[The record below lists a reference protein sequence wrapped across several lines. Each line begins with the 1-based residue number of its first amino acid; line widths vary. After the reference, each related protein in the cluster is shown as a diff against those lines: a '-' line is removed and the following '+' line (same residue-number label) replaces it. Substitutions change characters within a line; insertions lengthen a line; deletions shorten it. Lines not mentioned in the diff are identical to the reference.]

1 MPHAYTEDQLVEQP
15 AIGLFAELGWAVV
28 CAEEEMFGA
37 PSPHPSPTGRGSE
50 GEGRVALGR
59 ETKGEVVLVSL
70 LRAALT
76 RLNSALPPEAVTAAV
91 DELTRDRSAMGL
103 PAANREIYRL
113 LKDGIAVSIADP
125 EAPPS
130 SPALLPKEE
139 GRAAFPSTSGRGS
152 KGEGSRRSGGQQT
165 VRVRVIDWENP
176 AANDFLLVSQF
187 SVTGALYTCRPDLV
201 GFVNGLPLVVIEL
214 KKPGVPARAAFD
226 ENLTHYKAEIPQ
238 LFWFNALLIASNGTD
253 SRVGSLTADWE
264 RFFEWKRIERE
275 DEPRRVSLEVM
286 LRGTCDRSRLLD
298 LVENFTLFSE
308 HKAGL
313 AKIIGQNHQ
322 VLGVNAAIASLHRIR
337 PALADP
343 ATLVP
348 NPLPEVEGQYRGG
361 LQWSGLVDRARE
373 LRQKQTPAEDVVWEL
388 LRDRR
393 FEGLKFRRQHQIGN
407 YIADFCCAEHRLD
420 VEVDGDV
427 HRSPD
432 VIAKDAQRDAYLSSL
447 GYRVLRFKN
456 QFVLDQ
462 PEEFLRQVA
471 AAAQLPSTSGRG
483 AGGEGNT
490 PSPNGIGVFWQTQ
503 GSGKSF
509 SMVFFAQKVL
519 RKVAGNWTF
528 VVVTDR
534 VELDDQIAKTF
545 KAVGAVSEAEGDQCH
560 AASGAH
566 LRELLRGNHRYVF
579 TLIHKFQP
587 EKVRAETPSS
597 PALLPEGEGGET
609 PQYRG
614 GLQYAGLVERAR
626 EFRKDQT
633 PAEEIAWELLR
644 DRRFEG
650 LKFRREHQINNYIA
664 DFFCAEHR
672 LDIELD
678 GGIHKSPVVMEK
690 DAVRD
695 AMLRSLGFKVLRF
708 SNQIVL
714 ENPEEF
720 LRQIGLALNLPS
732 TSGKGAGGEGH
743 RKMPVLCDR
752 PDVIVLTDE
761 AHRSQYDTL
770 ALNMRAALP
779 KALFLAFTGTPLIAG
794 EERTKDLFGDYV
806 SIYDFQQ
813 SVEDGATVPLFY
825 ENRTPELQLVNPDLN
840 DDIYNLI
847 EAAELDPEQEAKL
860 EQELSRQYHILTR
873 DDRLETVA
881 KDIVRHF
888 LGRGFV
894 GKAMVVSIDK
904 ATALK
909 MHDKVRAHWAAE
921 LERVQKELGHLD
933 LTAERKTELLDRLK
947 VLQMMDM
954 ALIVSPGQNEIEQMN
969 RQGLNIIPH
978 RERMNREAL
987 DEKFKDTDDPLRIVF
1002 LCAMWL
1008 TGFDAPICSTVY
1020 LDKPMRNHTLMQTIA
1035 RANRVFPGKHS
1046 GMIVDYANVF
1056 ASLEKA
1062 LAIYGAGKDGK
1073 NPVRDKAKLVADL
1086 RRAVDA
1092 ATTFCATRQ
1101 VILPAIEQLPVGSL
1115 ERLQRIDNAVNAL
1128 ISPDPLRR
1136 EFLGHERIVGTLF
1149 GAVKPDPAALGFAGR
1164 VATLTAIAAAIRT
1177 KLNPN
1182 PADITEVM
1190 GDIGK
1195 LLDASITGVDMPAKP
1210 APVMDLSKIDFE
1222 ALRSR
1227 FKESKHKNTDLE
1239 VLKAAIRAQ
1248 LEKLIRLNKTRADF
1262 AEKFEALI
1270 ESYNTGSR
1278 NIEELF
1284 EELLKLSRN
1293 LSDEQQRHVR
1303 ENMTEE
1309 ELVIFDILTRP
1320 APELSADERAEVKK
1334 VSRELLNK
1342 MKLLLVLNWRQKSTA
1357 RSQLKLTI
1365 EDVLDTGLPRTYTP
1379 ELYRQKCSA
1388 LFEHVYESYPERD
1401 AGVYAM

>member
-1 MPHAYTEDQLVEQP
+1 MSAHAYTEDQLVEQP
-15 AIGLFAELGWAVV
+15 AIGLFAELGWQTVSAL
-28 CAEEEMFGA
+28 EETFGA
-37 PSPHPSPTGRGSE
+37 TGT
-50 GEGRVALGR
+50 LLR
-59 ETKGEVVLVSL
+59 ETKGEVVLVSR
-70 LRAALT
+70 LRAALE
-76 RLNSALPPEAVTAAV
+76 RLNPTLPPEAITAAV
-91 DELTRDRSAMGL
+91 DELTRDRSAMSL
-103 PAANREIYRL
+103 EAANREVYRL
-113 LKDGIAVSIADP
+113 LKEGIPVSVMERDSTP
-125 EAPPS
+125 GHTSSGLRPPS
-130 SPALLPKEE
+130 PQ
-139 GRAAFPSTSGRGS
+139 R
-152 KGEGSRRSGGQQT
+152 GEGKGGQTT
-165 VRVRVIDWENP
+165 VRVQVIDWEQP
-176 AANDFLLVSQF
+176 ANNDFLLVSQF
-187 SVTGALYTCRPDLV
+187 SVTGALYTGRPDLV
-201 GFVNGLPLVVIEL
+201 GFVNGLPLVVVEL

-286 LRGTCDRSRLLD
+286 LRGTCDRTRLLD

-313 AKIIGQNHQ
+313 VKIIGQNHQ
-322 VLGVNAAIASLHRIR
+322 FLGVNNAIASML
-337 PALADP
+337 
-343 ATLVP
+343 T
-348 NPLPEVEGQYRGG
+348 
-361 LQWSGLVDRARE
+361 AR
-373 LRQKQTPAEDVVWEL
+373 K
-388 LRDRR
+388 
-393 FEGLKFRRQHQIGN
+393 
-407 YIADFCCAEHRLD
+407 
-420 VEVDGDV
+420 
-427 HRSPD
+427 
-432 VIAKDAQRDAYLSSL
+432 L
-447 GYRVLRFKN
+447 GH
-456 QFVLDQ
+456 
-462 PEEFLRQVA
+462 
-471 AAAQLPSTSGRG
+471 GRG
-483 AGGEGNT
+483 
-490 PSPNGIGVFWQTQ
+490 GVFWQTQ

-545 KAVGAVSEAEGDQCH
+545 KTTGAVSEAEGDQCH
-560 AASGAH
+560 AESGAH

-587 EKVRAETPSS
+587 ERGLQ
-597 PALLPEGEGGET
+597 PASTSDSTTVSGISNATADSTVKRPEG
-609 PQYRG
+609 
-614 GLQYAGLVERAR
+614 RA
-626 EFRKDQT
+626 
-633 PAEEIAWELLR
+633 PAE
-644 DRRFEG
+644 G
-650 LKFRREHQINNYIA
+650 
-664 DFFCAEHR
+664 
-672 LDIELD
+672 
-678 GGIHKSPVVMEK
+678 V
-690 DAVRD
+690 
-695 AMLRSLGFKVLRF
+695 
-708 SNQIVL
+708 
-714 ENPEEF
+714 
-720 LRQIGLALNLPS
+720 
-732 TSGKGAGGEGH
+732 
-743 RKMPVLCDR
+743 MPVLCDR

-794 EERTKDLFGDYV
+794 EERTKDVFGDYV

-840 DDIYNLI
+840 EDIYNLI

-860 EQELSRQYHILTR
+860 ERELSRQYHILTR

-881 KDIVRHF
+881 QDIVRHF

-909 MHDKVRAHWAAE
+909 MHDKVRKYWAV
-921 LERVQKELGHLD
+921 ERTKVEKELGRYD
-933 LTAERKTELLDRLK
+933 LAADRKAELLARLE
-947 VLQMMDM
+947 VLKTTDM
-954 ALIVSPGQNEIEQMN
+954 ALIVSPGQNEIQQMQK
-969 RQGLNIIPH
+969 RGLDIVPH
-978 RERMNREAL
+978 RQRMNDEAL
-987 DEKFKDTDDPLRIVF
+987 DEKFKDSDDPLRIVF

-1008 TGFDAPICSTVY
+1008 TGFDAPSCSTVY

-1073 NPVRDKAKLVADL
+1073 NPVKDKQKLVADL
-1086 RRAVDA
+1086 RKAVDA
-1092 ATTFCATRQ
+1092 ATAFCATRQ
-1101 VILPAIEQLPVGSL
+1101 VILPALEQLTAAGFERVGK
-1115 ERLQRIDNAVNAL
+1115 IDDAVNAL

-1136 EFLGHERIVGTLF
+1136 EFLGHERIVNTLYN
-1149 GAVKPDPAALGFAGR
+1149 AVKPDVAAIEFTPR
-1164 VATLTAIAAAIRT
+1164 VALFAELVLRIRQR
-1177 KLNPN
+1177 LNPN
-1182 PADITEVM
+1182 APDITEVM
-1190 GDIGK
+1190 GDIAK

-1210 APVMDLSKIDFE
+1210 TPVMDLSKIDFG
-1222 ALRSR
+1222 ALAAK

-1262 AEKFEALI
+1262 ADKFEELI

-1284 EELLKLSRN
+1284 EELLKLTRN
-1293 LSDEQQRHVR
+1293 LSEEQQRHVR
-1303 ENMTEE
+1303 ENMSEE

-1320 APELSADERAEVKK
+1320 APELSADERTEVKK
-1334 VSRELLNK
+1334 VARDLLDRLK
-1342 MKLLLVLNWRQKSTA
+1342 QLLVLNWRQKSTA

-1365 EDVLDTGLPRTYTP
+1365 EDTLDTGLPRAYDKP
-1379 ELYRQKCSA
+1379 LYEQKCSA
-1388 LFEHVYESYPERD
+1388 LFEHVFESYPERD
-1401 AGVYAM
+1401 AGTYASAA